1 MLPRLSIVVAFTQR
15 PPHLD
20 RCLDS
25 IEGGRYPRDLLELIV
40 VDNRSCAESIR
51 MAREHGAVVVKST
64 GTLAELL
71 NVGARA
77 ALGDILVFVS
87 PESEVE
93 AGWFDRVVDVL
104 TNGSAGWLAPGKM
117 AIRRTPF
124 EAVGTFDPSGFVRA
138 DDDICHRLR
147 LAGHQVTVE
156 RQPTAAA

>member
-1 MLPRLSIVVAFTQR
+1 VLPRLSIVVAFTQR